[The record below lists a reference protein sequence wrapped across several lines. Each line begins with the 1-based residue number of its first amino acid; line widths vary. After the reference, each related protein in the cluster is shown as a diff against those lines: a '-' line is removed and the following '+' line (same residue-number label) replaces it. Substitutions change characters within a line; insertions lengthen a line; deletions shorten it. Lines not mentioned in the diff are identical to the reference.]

1 MKVLTI
7 RPPYLSSIG
16 KLSVL
21 LPCLCLAACVSSGPR
36 DQASLAAAEWEKDAR
51 PPAEPRHLVRRMAG
65 FAQALVLGI
74 RSSSLDPL
82 LRPVSTGSAY
92 SAVVAKSASGFA
104 RRLALDTL
112 QFRRLEREPVPPL
125 ADRPFM
131 DKAQWETHLD
141 RSVGGVKSVGTV
153 DFLVDGGEFFS
164 RFNRAI
170 DEAQSSIDIR
180 TYIFDSDDYGVHM
193 ADRLKARS
201 EDVDVRVLL
210 DGLGELFATQ
220 SDPDSMP
227 AHFRP
232 PASMPRYLRRD
243 SKVRVRT
250 RTNPLLSGDHTKT
263 VVLDRKIAFIGGMN
277 IGREYRY
284 DWHDMMMEVEGPVV
298 GVMQK
303 EFDRTWAHAGPL
315 GDLARLFGAL
325 FKRDVSTEGE
335 GVELRLLFTRDFD
348 SQIYRA
354 QLEAI
359 RNAQRR
365 IYMQNAYFSDDLL
378 IYELAKARRRGVD
391 VRVIITERAD
401 DATMNLSNEA
411 TISVLLRNGVR
422 VYHYPGMSHVKA
434 AVYDGWACVG
444 SGNFDK
450 MSLQVNEE
458 MNLGIS
464 DPATVRALVERV
476 FEADFERSVELSE
489 APRLTL
495 VHRLAEMVADE
506 LL

>member
-1 MKVLTI
+1 
-7 RPPYLSSIG
+7 
-16 KLSVL
+16 
-21 LPCLCLAACVSSGPR
+21 
-36 DQASLAAAEWEKDAR
+36 
-51 PPAEPRHLVRRMAG
+51 
-65 FAQALVLGI
+65 
-74 RSSSLDPL
+74 
-82 LRPVSTGSAY
+82 
-92 SAVVAKSASGFA
+92 
-104 RRLALDTL
+104 
-112 QFRRLEREPVPPL
+112 
-125 ADRPFM
+125 
-131 DKAQWETHLD
+131 
-141 RSVGGVKSVGTV
+141 
-153 DFLVDGGEFFS
+153 
-164 RFNRAI
+164 
-170 DEAQSSIDIR
+170 
-180 TYIFDSDDYGVHM
+180 
-193 ADRLKARS
+193 
-201 EDVDVRVLL
+201 
-210 DGLGELFATQ
+210 
-220 SDPDSMP
+220 
-227 AHFRP
+227 
-232 PASMPRYLRRD
+232 
-243 SKVRVRT
+243 
-250 RTNPLLSGDHTKT
+250 
-263 VVLDRKIAFIGGMN
+263 
-277 IGREYRY
+277 
-284 DWHDMMMEVEGPVV
+284 
-298 GVMQK
+298 
-303 EFDRTWAHAGPL
+303 
-315 GDLARLFGAL
+315 L